1 MNYKMENKEYSRRKF
16 VTKCLSSV
24 GIFFGAAAI
33 INGCQSN
40 KSDEAEKNQSK
51 SGDPCDDL
59 SNVSSE
65 EIEKRNKLGY
75 VKKSSDPD
83 RSCDNC
89 SLHIPPTAG
98 EACGGCLL
106 FKGPVSPGGY
116 CIQYAAKV

>member
-1 MNYKMENKEYSRRKF
+1 MENNEYSRRKF

-24 GIFFGAAAI
+24 GIFFGAAAV
-33 INGCQSN
+33 INSCQSN
-40 KSDEAEKNQSK
+40 KSEKAEKNQSK

-75 VKKSSDPD
+75 VTKSSDPD

-89 SLHIPPTAG
+89 SLHIPPTDG
-98 EACGGCLL
+98 KGCGGCLL
-106 FKGPVSPGGY
+106 FKGPVKAEGY